1 MSAESIEYQPPVS
14 STAHQSL
21 RQWIRNRW
29 GCVVVVATV
38 LYNFVLNGLLFNYNL
53 LFVAF
58 QQEFESS
65 ATLTG
70 ISNDCIYYIN
80 RGKGGGSN
88 DTWFRRAPCC
98 SEILPATVQP
108 WTIKYLYTRSK
119 TNLLN
124 TERNGVVECLS
135 IFTLANETMI

>member
-80 RGKGGGSN
+80 RGRGGGP
-88 DTWFRRAPCC
+88 TTHGPGGPYVAPKFYLQRCNPG
-98 SEILPATVQP
+98 LL
-108 WTIKYLYTRSK
+108 TIYIPDQKQTY
-119 TNLLN
+119 
-124 TERNGVVECLS
+124 
-135 IFTLANETMI
+135 